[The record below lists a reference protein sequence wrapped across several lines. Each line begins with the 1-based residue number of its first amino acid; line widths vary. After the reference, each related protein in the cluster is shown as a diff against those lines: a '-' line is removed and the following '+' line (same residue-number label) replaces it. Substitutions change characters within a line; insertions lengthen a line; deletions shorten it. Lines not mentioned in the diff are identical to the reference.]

1 MSDNPQDKHQ
11 EINPP
16 SGGGFGKFSVDDTQ
30 IGVIRRPEN
39 AHLDENEDSQE
50 KPAE

>member
-1 MSDNPQDKHQ
+1 MSDNPQDNPD
-11 EINPP
+11 NPP
-16 SGGGFGKFSVDDTQ
+16 PAAGGFGRFSVDDSK

-39 AHLDENEDSQE
+39 AHLDQGEQDQE